1 MPTLLLIR
9 HGENDFLATQRLPGR
24 LSGIHL
30 NQEGRK
36 QAAQLAQCLSKLPV
50 RAIYSSP
57 LERAVET
64 AEPLAEALQLKISFR
79 SDLTDIDPGDWTGRS
94 IKSLR
99 RFRLW
104 KGIQETPSRFQF
116 PHGETFVQAQ
126 ARITKAL
133 DAIVMEH
140 PDGLVAIFFH
150 ADPIKLAVTHYL
162 GLPLDNFQRLSAN
175 PGSVTVLRM
184 DGSTPRLLAANL
196 IPPFSFPES

>member
-9 HGENDFLATQRLPGR
+9 HGENDFLAKQRLPGR

-36 QAAQLAQCLSKLPV
+36 QAAQLAQYLSKMPV
-50 RAIYSSP
+50 KAIYSSP

-64 AEPLAEALQLKISFR
+64 AEPLAEALHLSIALR

-94 IKSLR
+94 LKSLHR
-99 RFRLW
+99 SRLW

-116 PHGETFVQAQ
+116 PHGEAFGQAQ
-126 ARITKAL
+126 ARITGAL
-133 DAIVMEH
+133 DVIVHEH
-140 PDGLVAIFFH
+140 PEGLVAIFFH

-162 GLPLDNFQRLSAN
+162 GLPLDNFQRLSVN
-175 PGSVTVLRM
+175 PGSVTVLKM
-184 DGSTPRLLAANL
+184 GGSTSILQAANL
-196 IPPFSFPES
+196 MPPFPLPES

>member
-9 HGENDFLATQRLPGR
+9 HGENDFLASQRLPGR

-30 NQEGRK
+30 NQEGRN
-36 QAAQLAQCLSKLPV
+36 QAAQLAQCLSKMPV

-64 AEPLAEALQLKISFR
+64 AEPLVEALNLEKILR
-79 SDLTDIDPGDWTGRS
+79 SDLTDIDPGDWTGKS

-99 RFRLW
+99 RSRLW

-116 PHGETFVQAQ
+116 PHGETYGQAQ
-126 ARITKAL
+126 ARITEAM
-133 DAIVMEH
+133 DVIVNEQ

-162 GLPLDNFQRLSAN
+162 GLPLDNFQRLSVN

-184 DGSTPRLLAANL
+184 DGSAPKLLAANL
-196 IPPFSFPES
+196 MPPFPLPES